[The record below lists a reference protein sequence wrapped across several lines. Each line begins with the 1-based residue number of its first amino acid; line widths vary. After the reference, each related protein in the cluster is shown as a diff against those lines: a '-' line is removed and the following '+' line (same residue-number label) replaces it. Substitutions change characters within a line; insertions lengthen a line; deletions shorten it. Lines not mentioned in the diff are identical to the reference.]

1 MPSYGDMTSTH
12 ALATVVIPAIL
23 TFALVCWCTEF
34 YRPEPLRKR
43 PLYLALIVTTVTCVA
58 LTAAMFVTEL

>member
-1 MPSYGDMTSTH
+1 MSSYGDIISTH

-23 TFALVCWCTEF
+23 TFALVCWCAEF

-43 PLYLALIVTTVTCVA
+43 PLYLALIVATTTCVA
-58 LTAAMFVTEL
+58 LTVAMFVTEL